1 MCDSFIDDNDD
12 LAVAT
17 CHMPLGTWAA
27 CHFLLSTFHL
37 AAQRRSKTLRR
48 TVCRV
53 SCMQNSLNLFV
64 AARDRFA

>member
-27 CHFLLSTFHL
+27 CHFLLSTW
-37 AAQRRSKTLRR
+37 QRSMMLRR